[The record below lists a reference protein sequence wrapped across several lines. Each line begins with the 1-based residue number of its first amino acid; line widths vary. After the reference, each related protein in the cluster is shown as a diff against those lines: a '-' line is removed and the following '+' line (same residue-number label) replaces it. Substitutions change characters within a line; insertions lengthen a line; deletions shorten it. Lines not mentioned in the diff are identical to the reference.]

1 MAVQPESPALIR
13 AALLRKA
20 LADAGQRAALARR
33 LGVTDNEVLAVQHLS
48 RAGEL
53 TPGQLSTRLQLSSGG
68 TTGLIQRMQRAG
80 HVARD
85 VHPRDA
91 RSVVLRLTPE
101 IQTWAADA
109 WAPLVAD
116 IDALVHDMSS
126 KEAKVVR
133 AFLEAVANAADRH
146 ATRVAADADAS
157 ARDSLAV
164 PLPAL
169 WS

>member
-20 LADAGQRAALARR
+20 LADTGQRAALARR

>member
-20 LADAGQRAALARR
+20 LADAAQRAALARR
-33 LGVTDNEVLAVQHLS
+33 LGLTDNEVLTVQHLA

-53 TPGQLSTRLQLSSGG
+53 TPGQLSARLQLSSGG
-68 TTGLIQRMQRAG
+68 TTGLIHRLQRAG
-80 HVARD
+80 HITRD
-85 VHPRDA
+85 RHPRDA
-91 RSVVLRLTPE
+91 RCVLVRLTPE

-109 WAPLVAD
+109 WAPLVAE
-116 IDALVHDMSS
+116 IDALVDDMSS
-126 KEAKVVR
+126 KEAEVVR
-133 AFLEAVANAADRH
+133 SFLDAVADAADRH

-169 WS
+169 WA

>member
-20 LADAGQRAALARR
+20 LADAAQRAALARR
-33 LGVTDNEVLAVQHLS
+33 LGLTDKEVLAVQHLA

-80 HVARD
+80 HVTRG

-91 RSVVLRLTPE
+91 RCVVLRLTPE

-109 WAPLVAD
+109 WAPLVAE
-116 IDALVHDMSS
+116 IDALVNDMSS
-126 KEAKVVR
+126 KEAEGVR
-133 AFLEAVANAADRH
+133 SFLEAVADAADRH
-146 ATRVAADADAS
+146 ATRVAAHADAS

-164 PLPAL
+164 PWPAL
-169 WS
+169 WA

>member
-20 LADAGQRAALARR
+20 LADAAQRAALARR
-33 LGVTDNEVLAVQHLS
+33 LGLTDNEVLAVQHLA

-53 TPGQLSTRLQLSSGG
+53 TPGQLSARLQLSSGG

-80 HVARD
+80 HVTRD
-85 VHPRDA
+85 VHPRDRRRA
-91 RSVVLRLTPE
+91 VLRLTPE

-109 WAPLVAD
+109 WAPLVAE
-116 IDALVHDMSS
+116 IDALVDDLSP
-126 KEAKVVR
+126 KEAEVVR
-133 AFLEAVANAADRH
+133 SFLEAVADAADRH
-146 ATRVAADADAS
+146 ATRVAADADAI
-157 ARDSLAV
+157 AHDSLAV

-169 WS
+169 WA